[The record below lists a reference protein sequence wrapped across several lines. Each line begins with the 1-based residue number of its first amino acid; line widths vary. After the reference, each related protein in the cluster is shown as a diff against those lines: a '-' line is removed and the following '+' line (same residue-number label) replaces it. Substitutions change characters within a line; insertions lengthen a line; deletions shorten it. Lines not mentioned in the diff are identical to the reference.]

1 MPDQTV
7 PPTRTRTACS
17 YCGVGCGI
25 TVETQPDA
33 RGLPII
39 AKVKGDKDHPVNAGR
54 LCTKGNTHAEM
65 MAAPGRMETA
75 YRRPERGQPPV
86 PMPVDEAI
94 HEAAQRLRVILDTHG
109 PDAIALYVSGQLS
122 LEAQYL
128 ATKLAKGHLRTVHM
142 EANSRLCMASAASG
156 YKLSLG
162 ADGPPGSYDDLDH
175 ADLFFVIGAN
185 MADCHPILFL
195 RMADRLKAGAKLIV
209 VDPRRTDTAARA
221 DLFLQIRP
229 GTDLALLNGLLH
241 LLVENGDID
250 ADFIAEHT
258 EGWAAMPDFLAGYRP
273 ELVAEVTGLAE
284 ADIRTAAAWIG
295 AAGEWMSLWTMGI
308 NQSTHG
314 TWSTNAL
321 INLHL
326 ATGAICRT
334 GSGPFSLT
342 GQPNAMGG
350 REMGYMGPGLPGQRS
365 VLSADDRAF
374 VEEIWGLEP
383 GTIRDEA
390 GPGSIEMFRG
400 LADTSIKAAWIMCSN
415 PVASMAN
422 RRTVIEGLE
431 AAELV
436 IAQDVYTD
444 TATNAYADLLL
455 PATLWAEADGVQVNS
470 ERNLTLLRRSV
481 DPIGDA
487 RPDWQLIA
495 QMATALGFPGFDYA
509 SSAEIFDEIRRFANP
524 ATGYDLRGIDYAV
537 LADGPAQ
544 WPCPDPARRRNPIR
558 YLNDGVSQTP
568 FTDEHGHTPRL
579 AFATPSRKAIFW
591 PRPHL
596 PPDEMPDTEWPFVLN
611 TGRLQ
616 HQWHTM
622 TKTGKV
628 AKLTKLNGKPFL
640 EIHPE
645 DAAHLEVHP
654 GDQLEIAS
662 RRGRAVLPAQISDRV
677 LPGTCF
683 APFHWNDEQGEYLT
697 INAVTNDAVDP
708 LSLQPEFKA
717 CAVRLRKVAALN
729 TTTPTDSDSLDAT
742 GQRSAMSSNSTATNG
757 DSVSV
762 AGFGAFP
769 NMSAARDG
777 AEAHPTESR
786 SAEPHPLAA
795 MLGLE
800 SATAPTLSEVER
812 IYLGGY
818 LAALQSLPV
827 TGVPVL
833 PPTAPIS
840 DRSRAWVDGLL
851 SGMYSRAAQTV
862 SPTIAPGPS
871 TDGVGFSGSDA
882 ANPPAAT
889 RTVTVLWASQTG
901 TAEDL
906 AAALTT
912 YLVDLGFEPRL
923 LVMNSAELSDLTGD
937 VLIITSTFGDGGPPD
952 NGADFW
958 NRLNDSAIRLTGVRY
973 AVFALGDSSYD
984 DFCGHGR
991 KLDELFAK
999 RGATRLLPRVDSE
1012 PDHEDASATWFDAII
1027 TTLADRADNAAA
1039 QDAAGQDNS
1048 GVKDADLQRDRHV
1061 GPSRPLGL
1069 GEFTGAAHI
1078 YGGPGGSEWA
1088 STDAAGR
1095 GATGSAT
1102 SANDRIPDDA
1112 AGADG
1117 GPAHPGGP
1125 GGRFGASVVPTGD
1138 SASKGPTGA
1147 AGRGGYGAGA
1157 VNSRG
1162 RGAQN
1167 GTGIGRSAT
1176 LLVPGRVGG
1185 RAAAPFT
1192 RNSPVMAK
1200 LVRNELLS
1208 REGSGKE
1215 VRQFGFDLGD
1225 LEATYEVG
1233 DSLGIR
1239 PANCEALV
1247 AEWLEVTGLDGGR
1260 VIDVE
1265 DDELTL
1271 AEALR
1276 TRYDITRVSR
1286 DLLTFVNERNASPRL
1301 AKLLRRDNRNELEG
1315 YLWDRQLVDVL
1326 RDFPVRADLVEWLG
1340 TLKKLQPRQYSISS
1354 SPLVHPREV
1363 QLTVGVVRYGDPAAI
1378 GSSARRGGVCSTF
1391 LADRV
1396 ATEVP
1401 IFLQRAPHF
1410 RPPLD
1415 PNAPMIMVGPGTGI
1429 APFRGFLQ
1437 ERRAL
1442 GCTGR
1447 NWLFFGDQYARDNFY
1462 YRSELED
1469 MFRSGFLTRLDL
1481 AFSRDQRERI
1491 YVQHRM
1497 IEHGAELW
1505 SWLREGGHF
1514 YVCGDASRMAKD
1526 VDDTLLEIARIH
1538 GKLSEDGALA
1548 FKKQLVA
1555 EKRYVRDVY

>member
-1 MPDQTV
+1 MPEQPT
-7 PPTRTRTACS
+7 PPTSTRTACS

-25 TVETQPDA
+25 TVETKPGTH
-33 RGLPII
+33 GLPVI

-54 LCTKGNTHAEM
+54 LCTKGNTHAEL

-94 HEAAQRLRVILDTHG
+94 HEAAQRLRVILDTDG

-122 LEAQYL
+122 IEAQYL

-221 DLFLQIRP
+221 DLFLQIKP

-250 ADFIAEHT
+250 AEFIAEHT
-258 EGWAAMPDFLAGYRP
+258 ENWAGMPEFLAAYTP
-273 ELVAEVTGLAE
+273 SMVSEETGIPE

-314 TWSTNAL
+314 TWASNAI

-365 VLSADDRAF
+365 VLADADRAF
-374 VEEIWGLEP
+374 VEAEWGLAP
-383 GTIRDEA
+383 GTIRAEA
-390 GPGSIEMFRG
+390 GPGSIEMFRE
-400 LADTSIKAAWIMCSN
+400 LADGKIKACWIMCSN

-422 RRTVIEGLE
+422 RRTVIAGLE
-431 AAELV
+431 TAELV
-436 IAQDVYTD
+436 IAQDVFTD

-455 PATLWAEADGVQVNS
+455 PATLWAEADGVQVSS
-470 ERNLTLLRRSV
+470 ERNLTLLQQSV
-481 DPIGDA
+481 EPIGDA

-495 QMATALGFPGFDYA
+495 QVATALGFPGFEYA

-524 ATGYDLRGIDYAV
+524 ATGYDLRGIDYDGLRA
-537 LADGPAQ
+537 GPAQ
-544 WPCPDPARRRNPIR
+544 WPCPDPTQRRNPIR
-558 YLNDGVSQTP
+558 YLNDGVSQTLH
-568 FTDEHGHTPRL
+568 TDAHGHTPRL
-579 AFATPSRKAIFW
+579 AFATPSRKAVFW
-591 PRPHL
+591 ARPHL
-596 PPDEMPDTEWPFVLN
+596 LPDEMPDEDHPFVLN

-640 EIHPE
+640 EIHPG
-645 DAAHLEVHP
+645 DAARLEVHT
-654 GDQLEIAS
+654 GDQLEITS
-662 RRGRAVLPAQISDRV
+662 RRGRAVLPVQVSDRV

-708 LSLQPEFKA
+708 ISLQPEFKA
-717 CAVRLRKVAALN
+717 CAVRLRKVAAL
-729 TTTPTDSDSLDAT
+729 TAAVPSGTGSEGGLTGRVADAGGRRAAHADPLFADLYPAGAGSGSALT
-742 GQRSAMSSNSTATNG
+742 G
-757 DSVSV
+757 SVP
-762 AGFGAFP
+762 AGFGAPFIAGFGEP
-769 NMSAARDG
+769 DWSAVVAPG
-777 AEAHPTESR
+777 TASG
-786 SAEPHPLAA
+786 PHPLAL

-800 SATAPTLSEVER
+800 TGVAPTLTETER

-827 TGVPVL
+827 SGVPVL
-833 PPTAPIS
+833 PETAPIS
-840 DRSRAWVDGLL
+840 ERSRVWIDGLL
-851 SGMYSRAAQTV
+851 GGMYSRGAQHYSPALDGAAGS
-862 SPTIAPGPS
+862 SP
-871 TDGVGFSGSDA
+871 SDTTGA
-882 ANPPAAT
+882 ATTAAT

-901 TAEDL
+901 TAEEL
-906 AAALTT
+906 AAALAT
-912 YLVDLGFEPRL
+912 YLADSGFTPRL
-923 LVMNSAELSDLTGD
+923 LDMDSAELSDLTGD
-937 VLIITSTFGDGGPPD
+937 VLVISSTFGDGGPPD

-958 NRLNDSAIRLTGVRY
+958 ERLNDSAIRLTGMRY

-991 KLDELFAK
+991 KLDELFEK

-1012 PDHEDASATWFDAII
+1012 PDHEDLSAAWFDAVADV
-1027 TTLADRADNAAA
+1027 LARVADHA
-1039 QDAAGQDNS
+1039 
-1048 GVKDADLQRDRHV
+1048 
-1061 GPSRPLGL
+1061 
-1069 GEFTGAAHI
+1069 
-1078 YGGPGGSEWA
+1078 
-1088 STDAAGR
+1088 
-1095 GATGSAT
+1095 AT
-1102 SANDRIPDDA
+1102 SAGSGPDDRSAGGAGTTPGRGSNLDRSGGVTGFGGPA
-1112 AGADG
+1112 AGAQNSDG
-1117 GPAHPGGP
+1117 SAARPGDVPPGWGSPGFGPNSTPIGSDGQL
-1125 GGRFGASVVPTGD
+1125 
-1138 SASKGPTGA
+1138 GA
-1147 AGRGGYGAGA
+1147 AGSARPHRSDAITPGSTAPRAG
-1157 VNSRG
+1157 SDTI
-1162 RGAQN
+1162 
-1167 GTGIGRSAT
+1167 TGLA
-1176 LLVPGRVGG
+1176 PGRRT
-1185 RAAAPFT
+1185 RATAATPFT
-1192 RNSPVMAK
+1192 RNSPVLAK

-1208 REGSGKE
+1208 RGGSGKE
-1215 VRQFGFDLGD
+1215 VRQFGFDLSD
-1225 LEATYEVG
+1225 PEATYEVG
-1233 DSLGIR
+1233 DSLGVR

-1247 AEWLEVTGLDGGR
+1247 AEWLAVAGLEGR
-1260 VIDVE
+1260 RLIEVE
-1265 DDELTL
+1265 DREVAL

-1276 TRYDITRVSR
+1276 THYDITRVST
-1286 DLLTFVNERNASPRL
+1286 DLLSFVAEHNASPRL
-1301 AKLLRRDNRNELEG
+1301 AKLLRRDNRNELDG
-1315 YLWDRQLVDVL
+1315 YLWDRQAVDVL

-1354 SPLVHPREV
+1354 SPLVSPREV
-1363 QLTVGVVRYGDPAAI
+1363 QLTVGVVRYGDPTAI
-1378 GSSARRGGVCSTF
+1378 GSAARRGGVSSTF
-1391 LADRV
+1391 LADR
-1396 ATEVP
+1396 AHAEVP

-1442 GCTGR
+1442 GCRGR
-1447 NWLFFGDQYARDNFY
+1447 NWLFFGDQHAKDNFY
-1462 YRSELED
+1462 YRAELED

-1505 SWLREGGHF
+1505 AWLREGGHF
-1514 YVCGDASRMAKD
+1514 YVCGDAARMAKD
-1526 VDDTLLEIARIH
+1526 VDDTLLKIARIH
-1538 GKLSEDGALA
+1538 GKLGEDGALA